1 MAKDQGILG
10 KLASFSLGLKQYEA
24 YRIIHAN
31 KGLKQQEYREM
42 MSLRERLN
50 REVGRFGPLVS
61 ELTGKEKIKTVGK
74 GDEHS
79 YDMWAAALRIEFNK
93 TALNALRIC
102 IDYTGRAIGK
112 LESDINEGVRDK
124 QGKLIEKLQ
133 KLGSEPP
140 KAFIAH
146 GGESPAL
153 RKLQSYL
160 EALGIQPLVVE
171 EQPSG
176 GRSIAENVDYYARQS
191 DFAII
196 LATKGDVDGKTGGF
210 IPRGNVLMEI
220 GKLQELLKDRI
231 VYLVQAGTKLP
242 TNISEKV
249 RVRFSPQ
256 SMDNSFIKIAKEL
269 RNWGLLIT
277 GKAEEQTL

>member
-1 MAKDQGILG
+1 MVSSKDQSILS
-10 KLASFSLGLKQYEA
+10 KLSHFSLGLKEYEA
-24 YRIIHAN
+24 YRIISRT
-31 KGLKQQEYREM
+31 KGITKQQTREM
-42 MSLRERLN
+42 MSLRERLI
-50 REVGRFGPLVS
+50 REVGKFGPLIS
-61 ELTGKEKIKTVGK
+61 ELTGKEKIRTVGK
-74 GDEHS
+74 GDEYS

-93 TALNALRIC
+93 TALDALRIC
-102 IDYTGRAIGK
+102 IDYTDRAIGK
-112 LESDINEGVRDK
+112 LELDINEGIRDR
-124 QGKLIEKLQ
+124 QGKKIEKSQ
-133 KLGSEPP
+133 IVSTEPL

-146 GGESPAL
+146 GGASPAL
-153 RKLQSYL
+153 AKLKNFL
-160 EALGIQPLVVE
+160 DALGVQPLIIE
-171 EQPSG
+171 EQPSE
-176 GRSIAENVDYYARQS
+176 GRSIAINVDYYARQS

-231 VYLVQAGTKLP
+231 VYLVQAGTNLP

-277 GKAEEQTL
+277 GKAEE

>member
-1 MAKDQGILG
+1 MNKKIQKPPDRLSEFNEFYEMLLKYYSILG
-10 KLASFSLGLKQYEA
+10 KRGKGNTTKTEDTQASKL
-24 YRIIHAN
+24 
-31 KGLKQQEYREM
+31 
-42 MSLRERLN
+42 
-50 REVGRFGPLVS
+50 LVNIQRKVEPIGKLIT
-61 ELTGKEKIKTVGK
+61 ELTGLKTVDLHGT
-74 GDEHS
+74 D
-79 YDMWAAALRIEFNK
+79 YDMWTLSLKIPPDRI
-93 TALNALRIC
+93 AYNALGYC
-102 IDYTGRAIGK
+102 IQATNRATGQLTDDIRTGK
-112 LESDINEGVRDK
+112 RDK
-124 QGKLIEKLQ
+124 QGEIIERRQ
-133 KLGSEPP
+133 KLSSEPP

-153 RKLQSYL
+153 RKLESYL

-231 VYLVQAGTKLP
+231 VYLVQAGTNLP

-256 SMDNSFIKIAKEL
+256 SMDDSFIKIAKEL
-269 RNWGLLIT
+269 KKFGIL
-277 GKAEEQTL
+277 KAVKPQKE